1 MIEYGMPENIIGN
14 VYAQKKEFDKPI
26 TISTWQSLMNNHH
39 ELNRYDCVIFDECHS
54 LVAYQLSKI
63 AMKCKRARF
72 RFGFTGTL
80 PTNKLELYQIKSY
93 IGPVLRDYGANELSE
108 KGYLSK
114 CNIKIIN
121 VSYND
126 KLIGDY
132 NEIKNTVFTNENRM
146 KIITDLSKRTN
157 DNVLILVGLVE
168 KEGEILYEY
177 IKNNTE
183 NKTVVFLSGK
193 TSVDV
198 REEWRKKLN
207 EEKNIIMIATYG
219 IASTGLNIPSLK
231 HLILASPFKSEI
243 RTLQSIGRALRLHS
257 SKTKGAIIYD
267 IIDNTRYL
275 SRHGKKRLEY
285 YKAEK
290 FNLIESGS
298 FNL

>member
-1 MIEYGMPENIIGN
+1 
-14 VYAQKKEFDKPI
+14 
-26 TISTWQSLMNNHH
+26 
-39 ELNRYDCVIFDECHS
+39 
-54 LVAYQLSKI
+54 
-63 AMKCKRARF
+63 
-72 RFGFTGTL
+72 
-80 PTNKLELYQIKSY
+80 
-93 IGPVLRDYGANELSE
+93 
-108 KGYLSK
+108 
-114 CNIKIIN
+114 
-121 VSYND
+121 
-126 KLIGDY
+126 
-132 NEIKNTVFTNENRM
+132 M